1 MTTVSLRNHL
11 IKHKHTVFAAIIFF
25 IATALF
31 LWPTFMHIGS
41 YSEGG
46 DHMFNAWTLSRN
58 HHCLTRQ
65 GCEVYAN
72 GNIYFPNKDSMLYSE
87 TQLSTGLLTLPLFLI
102 NQNPLFA
109 TNVWL
114 LLTVFLAG
122 FFMYLLAKYLS
133 RGNEAISILSG
144 LVFAFAPTK
153 ISAMTHLQSLS
164 IFYVP
169 LIFLML
175 LKYRESGKRKYLIWF
190 GVLSALLF
198 LASWYQMVFGLV
210 IIGVFILYTAFSSH
224 RRAALLLSATL
235 LATLVTIPI
244 AKEYVRFSK
253 ENNASFSVRDQ
264 IAFSSSVDDYVL
276 PYENTPAGMVYY
288 KLRPF
293 ILKNSHNPDNY
304 SYMGVSLYAVLLLG
318 LLYVIKKRKD
328 PPIKE
333 TKGLTV
339 ALFALF
345 AVGFLFS
352 LGPVLK
358 IGSTAIHSVEGVD
371 LAVPLPYII
380 VDKLLP
386 RLSFLRA
393 IGRANI
399 ISLFALCCLLAIL
412 GSYLKEVKPQ
422 KKRAILTALLFVIV
436 SLDVLPIKQFITTPF
451 KSVPTRQVSYSI
463 PTIYTKV
470 HDDLDIDNIV
480 ILRTQPDYPDA
491 GIPVA
496 RVEDVMWS
504 GYHNKNIFNGYSGF
518 EPRSYKETLQ
528 DFTDLQ
534 VDDLDKM
541 KQLGLRFVII
551 DKELSQNQPEQTN
564 RAEELFD
571 KKVYEDNRYVLFRL

>member
-1 MTTVSLRNHL
+1 MKTASLRKYL
-11 IKHKHTVFAAIIFF
+11 AKHAYAIVAASLFF
-25 IATALF
+25 VSTALF
-31 LWPTFMHIGS
+31 LWPTITHLGTFS
-41 YSEGG
+41 DGG

-58 HHCLTRQ
+58 HHCITGQ
-65 GCEVYAN
+65 GCDSYTD
-72 GNIYFPNKDSMLYSE
+72 GNIYFPNKDSMLFSE
-87 TQLSTGLLTLPLFLI
+87 TQFSTGLLTLPLFFI

-114 LLTVFLAG
+114 VLTVFLAG

-133 RGNEAISILSG
+133 KGNEAISILSG
-144 LVFAFAPTK
+144 MVFAFAPTK
-153 ISAMTHLQSLS
+153 ISAISHLQSLS

-169 LIFLML
+169 LIVLML
-175 LKYRESGKRKYLIWF
+175 LKYRDSGERKYLIWF

-224 RRAALLLSATL
+224 RRAALLLGATL

-276 PYENTPAGMVYY
+276 PYENTPAGIVYY

-318 LLYVIKKRKD
+318 MFHVIRKRKD
-328 PPIKE
+328 SPTKE

-339 ALFALF
+339 ALFGLF

-386 RLSFLRA
+386 QLSFLRA
-393 IGRANI
+393 VGRANI

-451 KSVPTRQVSYSI
+451 KSVPTRQASYSI
-463 PTIYTKV
+463 PPIYTKV
-470 HDDLDIDNIV
+470 HDDPDIDNIV
-480 ILRTQPDYPDA
+480 ILRTQSDYPDA

-534 VDDLDKM
+534 DDDLDKM
-541 KQLGLRFVII
+541 KQLGLRYAII
-551 DKELSQNQPEQTN
+551 DKELSQGQPEQVT
-564 RAEELFD
+564 RAEGLFS